1 MTLLN
6 AIPYGRENAVS
17 RSELA
22 GLTGIPDRAIR
33 KEIKALNAEL
43 ARHGEAILSS
53 SSGKGYWRTNSV
65 AEMKAYLRESRHRQ
79 QKQLQNDAPIQ
90 RLVYEMEGVVEVP
103 VRAHYRRLRAR
114 EDMDGQV
121 TFDA

>member
-22 GLTGIPDRAIR
+22 GLTLIPDRQIR
-33 KEIKALNAEL
+33 KEIKKLNAEL
-43 ARHGEAILSS
+43 AKHGEAILSS

-65 AEMKAYLRESRHRQ
+65 AEMKSYLRESRHRQ

-90 RLVYEMEGVVEVP
+90 KLVYEMEGVVEVP
-103 VRAHYRRLRAR
+103 VRAHYRRIRAR
-114 EDMDGQV
+114 ENLEGQV
-121 TFDA
+121 TF